1 MIRVAGS
8 VHRSFVFPA
17 EQALAYAYYADIG
30 RVLSYL
36 PHICLV
42 RAYGPDQL
50 RLLYHSTELGLYHV
64 RIFADVQTLLEDG
77 CVLHVRPLDRHPPM
91 QSEAGAHS
99 ATAQGHFASQSTFH
113 DMGSQTRIEYK
124 LQLRADLPTPL
135 GLRVMPGLIVGSIA
149 RSITNMRIREIVEGF
164 IARSIDAFPH
174 WLDELRSHSSTPETD
189 SIPAG
194 PPPTPDCPDELLQDS
209 RRSGPSR

>member
-17 EQALAYAYYADIG
+17 ELPLAYAYYADIG

-42 RAYGPDQL
+42 RTYGPDRL
-50 RLLYHSTELGLYHV
+50 RLLYHSTELGIYQI

-77 CVLHVRPLDRHPPM
+77 RVLHVRPLANTLSVQP
-91 QSEAGAHS
+91 QSGAHS
-99 ATAQGHFASQSTFH
+99 ATAQGYFTSQSTFH
-113 DMGSQTRIEYK
+113 DMGDQTRIAYN
-124 LQLRADLPTPL
+124 LRLRADLPTPL
-135 GLRVMPGLIVGSIA
+135 GLRVMPGLVVGGIA

-164 IARSIDAFPH
+164 IDRSIDAFPH
-174 WLDELRSHSSTPETD
+174 WLDELRNHSSLPEPGSTPVST
-189 SIPAG
+189 
-194 PPPTPDCPDELLQDS
+194 PPTPDCPEELL
-209 RRSGPSR
+209 

>member
-17 EQALAYAYYADIG
+17 ELPLAYAYYADIG

-36 PHICLV
+36 PHICLA
-42 RAYGPDQL
+42 RTYGPDQL
-50 RLLYHSTELGLYHV
+50 RLLSHSTELGLYRI

-77 CVLHVRPLDRHPPM
+77 CVLHARPLDAQPPVL
-91 QSEAGAHS
+91 SDAGARS
-99 ATAQGHFASQSTFH
+99 ATAQGYFTSRSTFH
-113 DMGSQTRIEYK
+113 DSGSQTRIEYK

-135 GLRVMPGLIVGSIA
+135 GLRVMPELVVGSIA

-164 IARSIDAFPH
+164 INRSIDAFPH
-174 WLDELRSHSSTPETD
+174 WLDELRNHSTLPEEG
-189 SIPAG
+189 SVPVG
-194 PPPTPDCPDELLQDS
+194 KPPTPDCPDELL
-209 RRSGPSR
+209 

>member
-17 EQALAYAYYADIG
+17 ELPLAYAYYADIG

-42 RAYGPDQL
+42 RTFAPDQL
-50 RLLYHSTELGLYHV
+50 RLLYRSTELGLYHI

-77 CVLHVRPLDRHPPM
+77 HVLHVRPLRGQPPIRP
-91 QSEAGAHS
+91 EAGAQS
-99 ATAQGHFASQSTFH
+99 AAAQGVFASRSIFR
-113 DMGSQTRIEYK
+113 DAGSQTRIEYE

-135 GLRVMPGLIVGSIA
+135 GLRVMPGLVVRSIA

-164 IARSIDAFPH
+164 IERSVDAFPH
-174 WLDELRSHSSTPETD
+174 WLEELRNHHSLPQANG
-189 SIPAG
+189 IPLG
-194 PPPTPDCPDELLQDS
+194 PPPTPDCPDRLF
-209 RRSGPSR
+209 

>member
-17 EQALAYAYYADIG
+17 ELPLTYAYYADIG

-42 RAYGPDQL
+42 RTYGPDQL
-50 RLLYHSTELGLYHV
+50 RLLYHSTELGLYRI

-77 CVLHVRPLDRHPPM
+77 HVLRVRSLDGQPPVEP
-91 QSEAGAHS
+91 EAGAQS
-99 ATAQGHFASQSTFH
+99 ATAQGYFRSRSTFH
-113 DMGSQTRIEYK
+113 SAGNRTRVEYK

-135 GLRVMPGLIVGSIA
+135 GLRIMPGLVVRSIA
-149 RSITNMRIREIVEGF
+149 RSITNMRIHEIVDGF
-164 IARSIDAFPH
+164 IDRSIDAFPH
-174 WLDELRSHSSTPETD
+174 WFDELQSHSSLPELG
-189 SIPAG
+189 SIQLG
-194 PPPTPDCPDELLQDS
+194 PPPAPDCPDALL
-209 RRSGPSR
+209 